1 MRRFR
6 GRRVVRRRG
15 TVWSRGVP
23 SGIWGRPRKN
33 MNLHEGDE
41 QARKTAEAVVRR
53 SYGKLVA
60 FLAARTNDVASAEDA
75 LSAAFAAALAAWPRD
90 GCPANA
96 QAGLMAV
103 AAGRVICVVR

>member
-15 TVWSRGVP
+15 TVWSRCVP

-53 SYGKLVA
+53 RYGKLVA
-60 FLAARTNDVASAEDA
+60 FLAARTNVVASAGDA
-75 LSAAFAAALAAWPRD
+75 LSEAFAAALAGLAPKR
-90 GCPANA
+90 GCADSLVG
-96 QAGLMAV
+96 AG
-103 AAGRVICVVR
+103 AGSRAS